1 MAIASTTKHIL
12 VAKRRVGRSYLK
24 SGLKFNLKKSLLLGW
39 YGKSGLEQKP
49 WYKTLAWISFKMH

>member
-24 SGLKFNLKKSLLLGW
+24 SGLKSNLKQQPIIRAIW
-39 YGKSGLEQKP
+39 N
-49 WYKTLAWISFKMH
+49 